1 MMRVR
6 NDTDDHR
13 SMIYGSGIYPNTHT
27 HTHMDSNQK
36 KKKKM
41 FGLDDQN
48 THTHKTVILR
58 GVIDE
63 PEMKFVRRQKWKFFL
78 SLTGFFDSCFVSRIF
93 VFQ

>member
-36 KKKKM
+36 KKKKC
-41 FGLDDQN
+41 LDWM
-48 THTHKTVILR
+48 TKIRIHTK
-58 GVIDE
+58 
-63 PEMKFVRRQKWKFFL
+63 Q
-78 SLTGFFDSCFVSRIF
+78 
-93 VFQ
+93 